1 MPLFTKNTNK
11 QNFQPPNANSAQTN
25 QSQTQQT
32 PSPKENNL
40 LQTLSQCLPFLP
52 LLFEQFTGQKIP
64 QVQGTIAEIQASLS
78 QIQLNQAQL
87 LANQQEIA
95 RHVEN
100 LESQASN
107 QLTNLGQQ
115 MQTLQNTA
123 IKLTHERKE
132 IEYKP
137 NSPVSNSPSILN
149 N

>member
-11 QNFQPPNANSAQTN
+11 QNYQQNQTSQQQNQQSSQQQQQAAN
-25 QSQTQQT
+25 
-32 PSPKENNL
+32 PKETNF
-40 LQTLSQCLPFLP
+40 LQTISQCLPFLP

-64 QVQGTIAEIQASLS
+64 QLQGTIAEIQASLA
-78 QIQLNQAQL
+78 QIQLNQAQI
-87 LANQQEIA
+87 LANQEEIA

-100 LESQASN
+100 LENQANN

-123 IKLTHERKE
+123 VKLTHEKKE

-137 NSPVSNSPSILN
+137 SSPAQQLN

>member
-11 QNFQPPNANSAQTN
+11 QNSQQNNFQSDQN
-25 QSQTQQT
+25 QTQQT

-100 LESQASN
+100 LESQA
-107 QLTNLGQQ
+107 
-115 MQTLQNTA
+115 
-123 IKLTHERKE
+123 
-132 IEYKP
+132 
-137 NSPVSNSPSILN
+137 
-149 N
+149 